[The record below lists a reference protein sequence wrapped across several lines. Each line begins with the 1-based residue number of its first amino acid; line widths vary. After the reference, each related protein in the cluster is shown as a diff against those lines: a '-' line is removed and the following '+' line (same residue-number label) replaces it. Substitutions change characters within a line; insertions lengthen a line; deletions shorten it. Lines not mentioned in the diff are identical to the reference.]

1 MKKSTALITGAS
13 SGIGLEL
20 SKIFAHNH
28 YNLVL
33 IARST
38 HKLDALASELRQ
50 AHQVDVL
57 VLPADLSQPG
67 AASEIFQTVQRKNL
81 QIDVLVNNAGFG
93 VHEPLVKAELNETT
107 QMLQVNVTALTELTR
122 LFLPDM
128 LARKAGRILNVG
140 STGSFAPAPY
150 MAAYAASKAYV
161 LSFTEGLAEELRGT
175 GVTATALCPG
185 VTPTGFQD
193 RAQVGDMPLTRY
205 GVLSAEMVAADGYK
219 ALMRGKRVVVPG
231 LANNLLVL
239 STRLIPHGI
248 LLPFTRQMMTK

>member
-67 AASEIFQTVQRKNL
+67 AASEIFQTVQSKNL
-81 QIDVLVNNAGFG
+81 QIDILVNNAGFG

-205 GVLSAEMVAADGYK
+205 GVLSAEKVAADGYK